1 MTTQEGRRTP
11 VIAVFGSNEEPTL
24 EPSERIGREVA
35 ATGCVLLT
43 GGGVRLDQG
52 QVKERAMRGARDAES
67 KDAAAWRIGVLGV
80 ESADVAFTAE
90 GSRAILEPNLGDG
103 RNYLNAAMC
112 DVAIALPGGDG
123 TKSEVAFALAL
134 GRPVVLVGSAWDTVF
149 PPGEDREARE
159 ALIESAKNR
168 VEGDHGTALGVLVA
182 QAYDDLLE
190 ADVRVERYE
199 LDHPAAEIVAAA
211 RGLAGDDDAGLVGD
225 LPMLTDRPD
234 LDPLAD
240 QYRDWLA
247 GVDRDR

>member
-1 MTTQEGRRTP
+1 MRSRRTRLP
-11 VIAVFGSNEEPTL
+11 GASAYSGWSQRTLPSRRRVRGPSSSPTWAM
-24 EPSERIGREVA
+24 A
-35 ATGCVLLT
+35 ATTSTPRCVT
-43 GGGVRLDQG
+43 SRLH
-52 QVKERAMRGARDAES
+52 
-67 KDAAAWRIGVLGV
+67 
-80 ESADVAFTAE
+80 FPE
-90 GSRAILEPNLGDG
+90 GN
-103 RNYLNAAMC
+103 
-112 DVAIALPGGDG
+112 G

-159 ALIESAKNR
+159 ALIESAKKR
-168 VEGDHGTALGVLVA
+168 VEGDHSTALGVLVT